1 MSAVPRRILVTG
13 GNKGIG
19 KALCKQLV
27 EANFHVLLGSR
38 DEARG
43 AAAVG
48 EIAEATRCDRIEFL
62 PLDVSQDSSVTS
74 AAQLVASK
82 YGTESSLYAV
92 VNNAGIGFGNT
103 VRDTLNVN
111 FFGPKRVCDAFI
123 PLLCPSTG
131 RIVNTSSA
139 SGPMFVANASR
150 QQRSTLVDSNV
161 TWDGLQS
168 LINDS
173 LESTRDAYGFSK
185 ACLNAYTV
193 ILAREHPNLLINAM
207 TPGFIDTDLTRGMGA
222 TKPPA
227 EGTKAALHLLL
238 FELEGNGRF
247 YGSDAVRSP
256 LDRYRNPGDPPYE
269 GP

>member
-1 MSAVPRRILVTG
+1 MG
-13 GNKGIG
+13 
-19 KALCKQLV
+19 
-27 EANFHVLLGSR
+27 NFHVLLGSR

-48 EIAEATRCDRIEFL
+48 EIAEATRCDRIESL

-150 QQRSTLVDSNV
+150 QQ
-161 TWDGLQS
+161 Q
-168 LINDS
+168 
-173 LESTRDAYGFSK
+173 STRDAYGFSK

-256 LDRYRNPGDPPYE
+256 LDRYRNPGDPPY
-269 GP
+269 

>member
-1 MSAVPRRILVTG
+1 MG
-13 GNKGIG
+13 
-19 KALCKQLV
+19 
-27 EANFHVLLGSR
+27 NFHVLLGSR

-92 VNNAGIGFGNT
+92 VNNAGIGIGNT

-150 QQRSTLVDSNV
+150 QQRST
-161 TWDGLQS
+161 
-168 LINDS
+168 
-173 LESTRDAYGFSK
+173 RDAYGFSK

-207 TPGFIDTDLTRGMGA
+207 T
-222 TKPPA
+222 
-227 EGTKAALHLLL
+227 
-238 FELEGNGRF
+238 
-247 YGSDAVRSP
+247 
-256 LDRYRNPGDPPYE
+256 
-269 GP
+269 